1 MKKIIL
7 KIYLVL
13 SILLVSDGVLYYFW
27 KISFAG
33 YYSDVILF
41 WLWILTSFAVI
52 VLFWKKLL
60 AKLLLG
66 TLIVALILS
75 ILPMMLPF
83 YTIFFAMTPFGSR
96 MQKDLNQNYRA
107 QIVGYSV
114 MTLPWLEIIEKKG
127 IFEQQIIHSTDHDI
141 FKNDGNL
148 RISLAKD
155 IRFDSEADNTLTLVL
170 FYGGPNYKITFNK
183 KTGKVKAI
191 ENH

>member
-41 WLWILTSFAVI
+41 WLWILTSFSVI

-107 QIVGYSV
+107 QIVGYS
-114 MTLPWLEIIEKKG
+114 MMRRPWLEIIEKKG
-127 IFEQQIIHSTDHDI
+127 IFEQQIIQCTDQDV
-141 FKNDGNL
+141 FKNEVDL
-148 RISLAKD
+148 RIGSAKD
-155 IRFDSEADNTLTLVL
+155 IRFDSETDNTLTLVL
-170 FYGGPNYKITFNK
+170 FYGGPNYKVTFDK

-191 ENH
+191 ETH